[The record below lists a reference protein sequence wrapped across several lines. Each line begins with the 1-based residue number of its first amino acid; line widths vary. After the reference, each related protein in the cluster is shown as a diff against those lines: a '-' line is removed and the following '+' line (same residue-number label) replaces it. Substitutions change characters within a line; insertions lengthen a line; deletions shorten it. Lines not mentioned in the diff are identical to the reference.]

1 MNQKDEETVL
11 LTEDIKSTRRVNL
24 CMIIW
29 GVVDLAV
36 FALCLFGLVYYGMG
50 KRFSGA
56 VRNQLQFNSNGE
68 FTIVQVFSYIP
79 NDKC

>member
-1 MNQKDEETVL
+1 MDHRDEEAIL
-11 LTEDIKSTRRVNL
+11 LTDNIKSTRRVNL

-50 KRFSGA
+50 KRFNGT
-56 VRNQLQFNSNGE
+56 VRNKLQFNSNGE

-79 NDKC
+79 NYEH